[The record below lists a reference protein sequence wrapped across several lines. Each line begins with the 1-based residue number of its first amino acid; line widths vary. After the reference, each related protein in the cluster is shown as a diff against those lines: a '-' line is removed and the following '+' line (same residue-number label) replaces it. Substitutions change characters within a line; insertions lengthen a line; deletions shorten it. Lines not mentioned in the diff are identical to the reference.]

1 MRFRLALALLSGRL
15 IGSAARL
22 SGRGGGTALPGLAA
36 NRLYPDLLPEM
47 TGGIPEGVILVS
59 GTNGKTTTSRLLAL
73 MLTSGG
79 KRVLHN
85 RTGSNL
91 IRGIVAAIV
100 ASSHLDG
107 RPVGDIGL
115 FETDEAVLPVL
126 LRQVQPRVIVL
137 NNLFRDQLD
146 RYGEL
151 DSLYRSWERA
161 LTTLDPA
168 VHLVVNA
175 DDPAL
180 ARLGELATGSV
191 TYFGLDSSELALSEL
206 PHAADSGACPR
217 CKKPLVYSAVY
228 VSHLGAYHCPNCGFS
243 RPQLDVRATEIVLHG
258 TTDTELTL
266 CGLYGEHRLRMNV
279 PGLYNVYNG
288 LAATAAAYR
297 AALPW
302 DAVECGYS
310 GFSAAFGRFE
320 RIHAEGRDV
329 VLTLVKNPVGCN
341 EVLRILSSEPSSE
354 PLLIIINDQTA
365 DGRDVS
371 WLWDADFELLAS
383 MQGPIIT
390 SGLRAADMAVRL
402 KYAGIDPAQIHVEER
417 IRAALRRAMEGT
429 SVGGTL
435 RVMPTYT
442 AMLAL
447 RAHMGELGWVESY
460 WEE

>member
-1 MRFRLALALLSGRL
+1 MRFRLALALLSGRV
-15 IGSAARL
+15 IGAAARL

-36 NRLYPDLLPEM
+36 NRLYPALLPEM
-47 TGGIPEGVILVS
+47 TSRIPEGVILVS

-91 IRGIVAAIV
+91 IRGIAATIV

-107 RPVGDIGL
+107 RPIGDVGL
-115 FETDEAVLPVL
+115 FETDEAVLPGL
-126 LRQVQPRVIVL
+126 LRQVRPRVVVL

-151 DSLYRSWERA
+151 DSLYRSWEQA
-161 LTTLDPA
+161 VSALDPA

-180 ARLGELATGSV
+180 ARLGELAPGAV
-191 TYFGLDSSELALSEL
+191 TYFGVHSPELALAEL

-217 CKKPLVYSAVY
+217 CTKPLVYSAVY
-228 VSHLGAYHCPNCGFS
+228 VSHLGEYHCSNCGFS
-243 RPQLDVRATEIVLHG
+243 RPQPDVLATEITLHG
-258 TTDTELTL
+258 TTHTELTL
-266 CGLYGEHRLRMNV
+266 RGLYGEHRLRMNV
-279 PGLYNVYNG
+279 PGIYNVYNG
-288 LAATAAAYR
+288 LAATAAAYQ
-297 AALPW
+297 AGVPW
-302 DAVECGYS
+302 EAVERGYS

-320 RIHAEGRDV
+320 RIHTEGRSV
-329 VLTLVKNPVGCN
+329 VLALVKNPVGCN
-341 EVLRILSSEPSSE
+341 EVLRMLSSEPSHE
-354 PLLIIINDQTA
+354 PLLIVINDQTA

-371 WLWDADFELLAS
+371 WLWDADFELLAT
-383 MQGPIIT
+383 MEGRIIT

-402 KYAGIDPAQIHVEER
+402 KYAGIDAAKIQVEER
-417 IRAALRRAMEGT
+417 IPAALRRAMEAT

-447 RAHMGELGWVESY
+447 RAHMGELGWVEPY